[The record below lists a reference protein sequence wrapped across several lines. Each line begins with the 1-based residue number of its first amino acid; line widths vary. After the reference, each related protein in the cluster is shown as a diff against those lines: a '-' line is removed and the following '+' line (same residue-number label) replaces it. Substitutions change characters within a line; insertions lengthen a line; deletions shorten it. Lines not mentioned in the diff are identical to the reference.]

1 MSADAALAT
10 PGSYGEAPP
19 AGRLPDAVRLGP
31 VVLEVT
37 DLAQS
42 VAFYERVLGLR
53 VLAREE
59 GVAGV
64 RVALGAHPATD
75 PLVVLR
81 AGQAVRPAGRGRLG
95 LFHFAILL
103 PDRASLGRFV
113 RHLAELGVP
122 AGAGDHLVS
131 EAFYLTDPDGLGI
144 EVYADRPREGWQRI
158 GRELVMGTEAVDA
171 RALVAAAGPM
181 PWVGMPSGTVMGHLH
196 LHVGDLTAADRFY
209 HVGLGLDRMAWSY
222 PGALFL
228 GAGGYHHHLGTNVW
242 AGPAARPAPA
252 DEARLAEW
260 TLVVPSR
267 VDVQAAAE
275 RLARTGAMVE
285 RDGVAGDVVTRDP
298 WGTALR
304 LSAAS

>member
-1 MSADAALAT
+1 MTAGAVPAT

-19 AGRLPDAVRLGP
+19 AGGLPTALRLGP

-37 DLAQS
+37 DLARS

-53 VLAREE
+53 VLARDE
-59 GVAGV
+59 GPAGP
-64 RVALGAHPATD
+64 RVSLGALMTTE

-81 AGQAVRPAGRGRLG
+81 TGRAARPAGRGRLG

-122 AGAGDHLVS
+122 AGAGDHFVS
-131 EAFYLTDPDGLGI
+131 EAFYLSDPDGLGI
-144 EVYADRPREGWQRI
+144 EVYADRPREAWQRI
-158 GRELVMGTEAVDA
+158 GRELVMGTEAVEA
-171 RALVAAAGPM
+171 RELVAAAGPM
-181 PWVGMPSGTVMGHLH
+181 PWVGMPSGTVMGHVH
-196 LHVGDLTAADRFY
+196 LHVGDLPGADHFY
-209 HVGLGLDRMAWSY
+209 HAALGLDRMVWSY

-242 AGPAARPAPA
+242 AGPTARPAPA
-252 DEARLAEW
+252 DEARLTEW
-260 TLVVPSR
+260 TLVVPSA
-267 VDVQAAAE
+267 VDVAAAAE
-275 RLARTGAMVE
+275 RLARAGAVVE
-285 RDGVAGDVVTRDP
+285 RDEVAGDLVTRDP

-304 LSAAS
+304 LRAAD